1 MNIIPDWTQVLL
13 NTVPFLVAIVGMYFI
28 ILKPMLNYLLER
40 EEAVRGGHDEAER
53 IETEIKDRM
62 AEYERKLAAARAEV
76 AAYRAEKRAEAQGEY
91 ETRVGAAREEAEAQ
105 IASALGEI
113 SAAREA
119 ASAQLKTMSSDIAD
133 QVAGQVLGRSLSAGA

>member
-28 ILKPMLNYLLER
+28 ILKPMLNTFWSAR
-40 EEAVRGGHDEAER
+40 SGRGGHDEAR

-76 AAYRAEKRAEAQGEY
+76 AYRAEKRLELKAS
-91 ETRVGAAREEAEAQ
+91 TRR
-105 IASALGEI
+105 ALALLERQPRLKSNRPGEI
-113 SAAREA
+113 SSCEA

-133 QVAGQVLGRSLSAGA
+133 R

>member
-40 EEAVRGGHDEAER
+40 EEAVRGGHDEADR

-76 AAYRAEKRAEAQGEY
+76 AAYSAEKRAEAHGEY
-91 ETRVGAAREEAEAQ
+91 ETRVGAAREAAEAQ
-105 IASALGEI
+105 IESALGEI